1 MSETARPRRSVASL
15 RVILPYL
22 RPYAG
27 RTAAAAVA
35 LLVAAGLVLLL
46 GQGLQRLID
55 QGFADRSAASLN
67 SAAFFMFAVV
77 AALGVATA
85 TRFYLVSWL
94 GERVAADLRRA
105 VFDHV
110 ITLSP
115 SYFETARTGD
125 ILSLEEGD

>member
-1 MSETARPRRSVASL
+1 MSESAPRSRNIASL
-15 RVILPYL
+15 RLLFPYL
-22 RPYAG
+22 KPYAW
-27 RTAAAAVA
+27 RTAGAAAA
-35 LLVAAGLVLLL
+35 LLIAASLVLLL

-55 QGFADRSAASLN
+55 QGFGDRSPGSLN
-67 SAAFFMFAVV
+67 NAALFMFAVV

-115 SYFETARTGD
+115 TYF
-125 ILSLEEGD
+125 